1 MYAIPIKIGTELR
14 HLRYPF
20 GIITDIDY
28 ILPEGFFSIF
38 DMEADIPTCH
48 LLLYAGLCHEGVTY
62 EQAGM
67 MLVDDGAAH
76 DMITLVG
83 YWKKITDALTFDEWI
98 SIGANTQG
106 EPGIARTLS
115 EEIDDM
121 EKEAIGK
128 LDISLSDFYGITP
141 REFNLLRE
149 KKGIADNHR
158 TGLICATLAN
168 ALVPKK
174 HGGVWRVSDFVGTGE
189 SVKVQTAEEQA
200 AVLSAAFEG

>member
-1 MYAIPIKIGTELR
+1 MYAIPIKIGTELH

-38 DMEADIPTCH
+38 DLDADIPTCH

-62 EQAGM
+62 EQAGL
-67 MLVDDGAAH
+67 MLVEDGAAH
-76 DMITLVG
+76 DVITLIG
-83 YWKKITDALTFDEWI
+83 YWKKITDALTFDSWI
-98 SIGANTQG
+98 SIGTNAPG
-106 EPGIARTLS
+106 EPGVVYSLS
-115 EEIDDM
+115 EEIGEM

-128 LDISLSDFYGITP
+128 LDMSLSDFYGITP

-149 KKGIADNHR
+149 RKGIADNHR

-174 HGGVWRVSDFVGTGE
+174 HGGTWKVSDFVSTGE
-189 SVKVQTAEEQA
+189 PVKVQTAEEQA